1 MHIHIYAL
9 CYFIHYIHV
18 YVYTCLGFVP
28 PPPSKLPLY
37 FSIERVF
44 FLLTRI
50 RHSDLLAH
58 SHTFVFFFFFFHFFL
73 FSSPAMILH
82 GSASCLNFFNNYA
95 TPFLFRF
102 VFFSS
107 FPRIAHVNHIW
118 YIRGFSSSSI
128 SQIIYIYIYIYMIY
142 MYIYINTIFFLL

>member
-58 SHTFVFFFFFFHFFL
+58 SHTFVFFSFFFIF
-73 FSSPAMILH
+73 FSSPRPPWSFTDRQVVLIFLITTLLPFS
-82 GSASCLNFFNNYA
+82 SAS
-95 TPFLFRF
+95 
-102 VFFSS
+102 FSS
-107 FPRIAHVNHIW
+107 PRFLESLTLTTFGTFADSLLPPFHKL
-118 YIRGFSSSSI
+118 S
-128 SQIIYIYIYIYMIY
+128 IYIYIYMIY

>member
-18 YVYTCLGFVP
+18 YVCTCLGFVP
-28 PPPSKLPLY
+28 PLKTPTLFLHRT
-37 FSIERVF
+37 SILF
-44 FLLTRI
+44 
-50 RHSDLLAH
+50 AH
-58 SHTFVFFFFFFHFFL
+58 THQALRFARTQPHVRTFFL
-73 FSSPAMILH
+73 FFFIFLLFSSLAMIFH

-95 TPFLFRF
+95 TPLLFRF

-107 FPRIAHVNHIW
+107 SPRIAHANHIS

-128 SQIIYIYIYIYMIY
+128 SQIIYIYIYI
-142 MYIYINTIFFLL
+142 